1 MGGNKMSDDALL
13 LNLEDVDENPQFEVM
28 PKGKYSV
35 IVEEI
40 SYGTSSTG
48 NPLMTSKLKV
58 FESGEFDGRL
68 LWNHMALHTEFGR
81 SRLKKFLMLVSPEE
95 NLAAFDPNEFANSGR
110 GIGVPLIADVAV
122 RSYEGK
128 PTNNVKD
135 ILPYQSANSFL
146 GGMEV

>member
-1 MGGNKMSDDALL
+1 MSDDALL

-68 LWNHMALHTEFGR
+68 LWNHMALHTDFGR

-95 NLAAFDPNEFANSGR
+95 NLAAFDPNEFASNSEEGWC
-110 GIGVPLIADVAV
+110 ILIADG
-122 RSYEGK
+122 RNSLYEGK
-128 PTNNVKD
+128 RPIMLKTA
-135 ILPYQSANSFL
+135 PSSRSTGP
-146 GGMEV
+146 GGMEA